1 MALIVVVGTIAFIR
15 RRQRGDEHHKSES
28 SLSGNQRSQMTVTPF
43 NAALVGVAPRE
54 SDGLLSSSEPT
65 LAPPQSAAPVPVGLT
80 GKELAQLRSAPT
92 LSPPTHP
99 WSSSSGS
106 QPTYS
111 PTIST
116 TDQTTV
122 APTPET
128 QRLQTEVESLRREMQ
143 QLRAERFEPPP
154 SYPPSYGD
162 GGGV

>member
-1 MALIVVVGTIAFIR
+1 
-15 RRQRGDEHHKSES
+15 
-28 SLSGNQRSQMTVTPF
+28 MTVTPF